1 MQAPSECP
9 IFACVEQ
16 QHAQAKMT
24 RLIFLILVLLS
35 CTTSYAQWSGVIVN
49 METGIPIRDVHI
61 FTNYNKMATTDY
73 RGNYTLEEPFTSVT
87 ITHGKFLQLTLKR
100 EELRDTIALLPSANS
115 IGEVVIWGEMP
126 RIGVKE
132 KEIAEDAKYYYTPSS
147 GFSFDFFE
155 LFRRK
160 SRMSKQQRKKHEE
173 IIESY

>member
-1 MQAPSECP
+1 MKR
-9 IFACVEQ
+9 ILF
-16 QHAQAKMT
+16 
-24 RLIFLILVLLS
+24 FLSVFLF
-35 CTTSYAQWSGVIVN
+35 CATSHAQWSGVIVN

-61 FTNYNKMATTDY
+61 FTNYNKMVTTDY
-73 RGNYTLEEPFTSVT
+73 RGQYTLPEPFTSVT

-115 IGEVVIWGEMP
+115 IGEVVVWGEMP

-132 KEIAEDAKYYYTPSS
+132 KEVAEDAKYYYNPPS

-160 SRMSKQQRKKHEE
+160 NHMNRQQRKKHEE
-173 IIESY
+173 IIETY

>member
-1 MQAPSECP
+1 
-9 IFACVEQ
+9 
-16 QHAQAKMT
+16 MT
-24 RLIFLILVLLS
+24 RLLLSLSIFLWS
-35 CTTSYAQWSGVIVN
+35 ATSYAQWSGVIVN
-49 METGIPIRDVHI
+49 METGVPIRDVHI
-61 FTNYNKMATTDY
+61 FTNYNKMVTTDY
-73 RGNYTLEEPFTSVT
+73 RGRYTLEEPFTSVT
-87 ITHGKFLQLTLKR
+87 ITHGKFLQLSLKR

-132 KEIAEDAKYYYTPSS
+132 KEISEDAKYYYTPSS

>member
-1 MQAPSECP
+1 
-9 IFACVEQ
+9 
-16 QHAQAKMT
+16 MT
-24 RLIFLILVLLS
+24 RLLLS
-35 CTTSYAQWSGVIVN
+35 LSVFLWSATSYAQWSGVIVN
-49 METGIPIRDVHI
+49 METGVPIREVHI
-61 FTNYNKMATTDY
+61 FTNYNKMVTTDY
-73 RGNYTLEEPFTSVT
+73 RGRYTLEEPFTSVT

-132 KEIAEDAKYYYTPSS
+132 KEISEDAKYYYTPSS

-160 SRMSKQQRKKHEE
+160 SRMNKQQRKKHEE

>member
-1 MQAPSECP
+1 
-9 IFACVEQ
+9 
-16 QHAQAKMT
+16 MT
-24 RLIFLILVLLS
+24 RLLLS
-35 CTTSYAQWSGVIVN
+35 LSVFLWSATSYAQWSGVVVN
-49 METGIPIRDVHI
+49 METGVPIRDVHI
-61 FTNYNKMATTDY
+61 FTNYNKMVTTDY
-73 RGNYTLEEPFTSVT
+73 RGRYTLEEPFTSVT
-87 ITHGKFLQLTLKR
+87 ITHGKFLQLSLKR

-132 KEIAEDAKYYYTPSS
+132 KEISEDAKYYYTPSS

>member
-1 MQAPSECP
+1 MR
-9 IFACVEQ
+9 
-16 QHAQAKMT
+16 
-24 RLIFLILVLLS
+24 RLFFFLSVFLFG
-35 CTTSYAQWSGVIVN
+35 TTAHAQWSGVIVN
-49 METGIPIRDVHI
+49 METGVPIRDVHI
-61 FTNYNKMATTDY
+61 FTNYNKMVTTGY
-73 RGNYTLEEPFTSVT
+73 RGQYTLEEPFTSVT

-115 IGEVVIWGEMP
+115 IGEGVRWGEMP

-132 KEIAEDAKYYYTPSS
+132 KEIAEDAKYYYTHPS

-160 SRMSKQQRKKHEE
+160 SRMNKQQRKKHEE

>member
-1 MQAPSECP
+1 
-9 IFACVEQ
+9 
-16 QHAQAKMT
+16 MT
-24 RLIFLILVLLS
+24 RLLLS
-35 CTTSYAQWSGVIVN
+35 LSVFLWSATSYAQWSGVIVN
-49 METGIPIRDVHI
+49 METGVPIRDVHI
-61 FTNYNKMATTDY
+61 FTNYNKMVTTDY
-73 RGNYTLEEPFTSVT
+73 RGRYTLEEPFTSVT
-87 ITHGKFLQLTLKR
+87 ITHGKFLQLSLKR
-100 EELRDTIALLPSANS
+100 EELRDTIALLPSADS

-132 KEIAEDAKYYYTPSS
+132 KEISEDAKYYYTPSS

>member
-1 MQAPSECP
+1 
-9 IFACVEQ
+9 
-16 QHAQAKMT
+16 MT
-24 RLIFLILVLLS
+24 RLLLS
-35 CTTSYAQWSGVIVN
+35 LSVFLWSATSYAQWSGVIVN
-49 METGIPIRDVHI
+49 METGVPIRDVHI
-61 FTNYNKMATTDY
+61 FTNYNKMVTTDY
-73 RGNYTLEEPFTSVT
+73 RGRYTLEEPFTSVT
-87 ITHGKFLQLTLKR
+87 ITHGKFLQLSLKR

-132 KEIAEDAKYYYTPSS
+132 KEISEDAKYYYTPSS

-160 SRMSKQQRKKHEE
+160 SRMRKQQRKKHEE

>member
-1 MQAPSECP
+1 
-9 IFACVEQ
+9 
-16 QHAQAKMT
+16 MT
-24 RLIFLILVLLS
+24 RLLLS
-35 CTTSYAQWSGVIVN
+35 LSVFLWSATSYAQWSGVIVN
-49 METGIPIRDVHI
+49 METGVPIRDVHI
-61 FTNYNKMATTDY
+61 FTNYNKMVTTDY
-73 RGNYTLEEPFTSVT
+73 RGRYTLEEPFTSVT
-87 ITHGKFLQLTLKR
+87 ITHGKFLQLSLKR

-132 KEIAEDAKYYYTPSS
+132 KEISEDAKYYYTPSS

-160 SRMSKQQRKKHEE
+160 SRMSKQQRKNHEE

>member
-1 MQAPSECP
+1 MRWTTAIQAR
-9 IFACVEQ
+9 
-16 QHAQAKMT
+16 MT
-24 RLIFLILVLLS
+24 RLLLS
-35 CTTSYAQWSGVIVN
+35 LSVFLWSATSYAQWSGVIVN
-49 METGIPIRDVHI
+49 METGVPIRDVHI
-61 FTNYNKMATTDY
+61 FTNYNKMVTTDY
-73 RGNYTLEEPFTSVT
+73 RGRYTLEEPFTSVT
-87 ITHGKFLQLTLKR
+87 ITHGKFLQLSLKR

-132 KEIAEDAKYYYTPSS
+132 KEISEDAKYYYTPSS

>member
-1 MQAPSECP
+1 MRKL
-9 IFACVEQ
+9 FF
-16 QHAQAKMT
+16 
-24 RLIFLILVLLS
+24 FLSVFLFG
-35 CTTSYAQWSGVIVN
+35 TTAHAQWSGVIVN
-49 METGIPIRDVHI
+49 METGVPIRDVHI
-61 FTNYNKMATTDY
+61 FTNYNKMVTTDY
-73 RGNYTLEEPFTSVT
+73 RGRYTLEEPFTSVT

-132 KEIAEDAKYYYTPSS
+132 KEIAEDAKYYYTPPS

-160 SRMSKQQRKKHEE
+160 SRMNKQQRKKHEE

>member
-1 MQAPSECP
+1 
-9 IFACVEQ
+9 
-16 QHAQAKMT
+16 MT
-24 RLIFLILVLLS
+24 RLLLS
-35 CTTSYAQWSGVIVN
+35 LSVFLWSATSYAQWSGVIVN
-49 METGIPIRDVHI
+49 METGVPIRDVHI
-61 FTNYNKMATTDY
+61 FTNYTKMVTTDY
-73 RGNYTLEEPFTSVT
+73 RGRYTLEEPFTSVT
-87 ITHGKFLQLTLKR
+87 ITHGKFLQLSLKR

-132 KEIAEDAKYYYTPSS
+132 KEISEDAKYYYTPSS

>member
-1 MQAPSECP
+1 
-9 IFACVEQ
+9 
-16 QHAQAKMT
+16 MT
-24 RLIFLILVLLS
+24 RLLLS
-35 CTTSYAQWSGVIVN
+35 LSVFLWSATSYAQWSGVIVN
-49 METGIPIRDVHI
+49 METGVPIRDVHI
-61 FTNYNKMATTDY
+61 FTNYNNMVTTDY
-73 RGNYTLEEPFTSVT
+73 RGRYTLEEPITSVT
-87 ITHGKFLQLTLKR
+87 ITHGKFLQLSLKR

-115 IGEVVIWGEMP
+115 IGEVVIWGELP

-132 KEIAEDAKYYYTPSS
+132 KEISEDAKYYYTPSS

>member
-1 MQAPSECP
+1 
-9 IFACVEQ
+9 
-16 QHAQAKMT
+16 MT
-24 RLIFLILVLLS
+24 RLLLS
-35 CTTSYAQWSGVIVN
+35 LSVFLWSATSYAQWSGVIVN
-49 METGIPIRDVHI
+49 METGVPIRDVHI
-61 FTNYNKMATTDY
+61 FTNYNKMVTTDY
-73 RGNYTLEEPFTSVT
+73 RGRYTLEEPFTSVT
-87 ITHGKFLQLTLKR
+87 ITHGKFLQLSLKR

-132 KEIAEDAKYYYTPSS
+132 KEISEDAKYYYTPPS

-160 SRMSKQQRKKHEE
+160 SRMNKQQRKKHEE